1 MKPRFVPNR
10 VLLLL
15 YLQVIA
21 LLAFSQGN
29 APKFKRLS
37 TDEGLSQGHVNAIYK
52 DHKGFMWFATDEGLN
67 KFDGYRFTAY
77 KNDPQNATSISNNYV
92 FDMLEDKAGNFW
104 VATASGL
111 DKFDR
116 KKETFTRFVPGGAN
130 TVRDIFLDSKQRIWL
145 GTAKGLYL
153 FNGATGAYTS
163 YKHREIDTTS
173 ISNDIIYQITE
184 DNEGALWLAT
194 NDGLNRFDPQTQRS
208 AHYKNDPR
216 DPKSIGA
223 NWIQTVYKDSR
234 GNIWAGTLGSGIAL
248 FNRTK
253 NSFINFV
260 HNPANN
266 NSIAHN
272 DILSFSEDNN
282 GQLWVGTQNG
292 GISVFDYTTRSFT
305 TYRNDV
311 NDNTSLSNNSIYSL
325 YRDDLGNMWVGTWSG
340 GVNFLPHYGDKFMHF
355 KQTSGNNNGLSNSIV
370 LCITGD
376 SEGNIWVGT
385 DGGGLNRFNRQTG
398 TFTHYLHNKNSTNSV
413 SSDYI
418 LSIVEAAP
426 NLLAIG
432 YHRGGFGLFNT
443 KTGRFTHFIPQKDN
457 PNGLSVLTV
466 STVFKDHN
474 GFLWLG
480 TYGGGINRFDIK
492 TNRFIRYQ
500 NDPLDSNSLSSNFI
514 RTIYEDKQGNIWIAT
529 EVGLDL
535 LDEKTNRFIHYRH
548 DPANKK
554 SISHKLLECMFED
567 HAGNLWMGTGSGLNL
582 FDRKAQSVT
591 LFSEKDGLANNMI
604 RSILEDNQG
613 QLWISSNQGLTRFNP
628 VTKTCRNYGTADG
641 LQGSEFKSRCCYKA
655 PDGAL
660 FFGGSKGLNVFYP
673 DSIKDNDFV
682 PPVYITD
689 FQIFNKPVVTG
700 DANNPIQQQISETKE
715 IILSYKQSVFTFE
728 FAALNYTL
736 PNKNQYA
743 YMLQGFDK
751 TWNHVGNKRTA
762 TYTNLDA
769 GEYIFRVIAS
779 NNDGLWNMKGT
790 TIKLIITP
798 PFWLTWWFKSIV
810 VFSIIAGAF
819 AFYRFRI
826 NIIKRQK
833 IKLQQRVQEQTE
845 QLIYLNEEEHKARV
859 EAERARVEAEQ
870 ARQEAERARQEAE
883 RANSCK
889 SIFLATM
896 SHEIRTPMNGVIGMA
911 SLLGQTE
918 LTEEQRNYTE
928 TISTCG
934 ESLVAIINDILD
946 FSKIESGKMELEY
959 KDFNLRTCIEGVLNL
974 FAGKAAHS
982 GLELMYEI
990 DSRIPAQ
997 IMGDVLRF
1005 RQVLMNLVGNAIKFT
1020 HEGKIVVD
1028 VQLLKTT
1035 GNKQLDISV
1044 AVRDTGIG
1052 IPADKLKHLF
1062 KAFSQVDSS
1071 TTRKYGGTGLGL
1083 VICEKLITLMGGQ
1096 IGVTSEPGQGTTF
1109 TFTIQTEAGTQSG
1122 PSPSNPQNEK
1132 TKLSTAFAQ
1141 QHPLRLLV
1149 VEDHP
1154 VNQQLVLKILDLLGY
1169 EPALAEN
1176 GKEAVGMVAGHEYDI
1191 VFMDMQMP
1199 EMDGLEATRLI
1210 RVNGQ
1215 QQPVI
1220 IAMTANVMQSDQD
1233 ECMQAGMD
1241 DFISKPLNLDE
1252 LVNMLRKWALHLNK
1266 TAPLSQQA

>member
-1 MKPRFVPNR
+1 MKTRIVPFR
-10 VLLLL
+10 ALLLL
-15 YLQVIA
+15 LLQVMA
-21 LLAFSQGN
+21 VLAFSQNN

-52 DHKGFMWFATDEGLN
+52 DQKGFMWFATDEGLN
-67 KFDGYRFTAY
+67 KYDGYRFTAY
-77 KNDPQNATSISNNYV
+77 KHDPQNTASISNNYV

-116 KKETFTRFVPGGAN
+116 KKEVFIRFVPGAAN
-130 TVRDIFLDSKQRIWL
+130 TVRDIFQDSKQRIWL

-153 FNGATGAYTS
+153 FNAAAGTYTS
-163 YKHREIDTTS
+163 YKHREIDSTS
-173 ISNDIIYQITE
+173 ISSDIIYQITE
-184 DNEGALWLAT
+184 DNEGALWIAT
-194 NDGLNRFDPQTQRS
+194 NNGLNRFDLQTQRFV
-208 AHYKNDPR
+208 HYKNDPHN
-216 DPKSIGA
+216 PNTIGA
-223 NWIQTVYKDSR
+223 NWIQTVYKDQK

-248 FNRTK
+248 YNRTK
-253 NSFINFV
+253 NAFIHFK
-260 HNPANN
+260 HNPANS

-272 DILSFSEDNN
+272 DILSFSEDKD
-282 GQLWVGTQNG
+282 GRLWVGTQNG
-292 GISVFDYTTRSFT
+292 GISVFDYSSKSFT
-305 TYRNDV
+305 TYQNDI
-311 NDNTSLSNNSIYSL
+311 NDNNSLSNNSIYSL

-340 GVNFLPHYGDKFMHF
+340 GVNFLPRYGDKFTHY
-355 KQTSGNNNGLSNSIV
+355 KQTAGNNNSLSNSIV

-376 SEGNIWVGT
+376 SEGNIWIGT
-385 DGGGLNRFNRQTG
+385 DGGGLNRFNRKTG
-398 TFTHYLHNKNSTNSV
+398 TFTHYRHNKNDQNSV

-432 YHRGGFGLFNT
+432 YHRRGFDLFNT
-443 KTGRFTHFIPQKDN
+443 KTGRFTHFLPQKDN
-457 PNGLSVLTV
+457 PNSLSEFTV
-466 STVFKDHN
+466 NAVFQDHK
-474 GFLWLG
+474 GMLWLG
-480 TYGGGINRFDIK
+480 TYGGGLNRFDQK
-492 TNRFIRYQ
+492 SNQFTRYQ
-500 NDPLDSNSLSSNFI
+500 NNLRDSNSLSSNFI
-514 RTIYEDKQGNIWIAT
+514 RTIFEDKQGNIWVAT

-535 LDEKTNRFIHYRH
+535 LGSKNNRFIHYRH

-554 SISHKLLECMFED
+554 SISHKLLECLFED
-567 HAGNLWMGTGSGLNL
+567 QAGNLWMGTGSGLNL
-582 FDRKAQSVT
+582 FNRSTQHVAVY
-591 LFSEKDGLANNMI
+591 SEKDGLANNMI

-628 VTKTCRNYGTADG
+628 STKTSRNYGTADG
-641 LQGSEFKSRCCYKA
+641 LQGSEFKSRCSYKA

-660 FFGGSKGLNVFYP
+660 YFGGSKGLNVFYP

-682 PPVYITD
+682 PPIYITD
-689 FQIFNKPVVTG
+689 FQIFNKPVDMG
-700 DANNPIQQQISETKE
+700 DAKSPLQQQISETKE
-715 IILSYKQSVFTFE
+715 IILSHKQSVFTFE

-736 PNKNQYA
+736 PDKNQYA

-751 TWNHVGNKRTA
+751 GWNHVGNKRTA
-762 TYTNLDA
+762 TYTNLDP

-779 NNDGLWNMKGT
+779 NNDSLWNRKGT
-790 TIKLIITP
+790 TIRLIITP
-798 PFWLTWWFKSIV
+798 PFWLTWWFRSIV
-810 VFSIIAGAF
+810 AVSIIGAAI

-826 NIIKRQK
+826 NIINRQK
-833 IKLQQRVQEQTE
+833 KKLQQKVQEQTI
-845 QLIYLNEEEHKARV
+845 QLVHVNEEERK
-859 EAERARVEAEQ
+859 ARVEAEQ
-870 ARQEAERARQEAE
+870 ARQDAELARQEAE
-883 RANSCK
+883 RANGCK
-889 SIFLATM
+889 SVFLATM

-918 LTEEQRNYTE
+918 LTMEQRNYAE

-959 KDFNLRTCIEGVLNL
+959 RDFDLRTCIEGVFNV
-974 FAGKAAHS
+974 FTAKAIHS
-982 GLELMYEI
+982 GLNLRYEV
-990 DSRIPAQ
+990 DARIPSQ

-1020 HEGKIVVD
+1020 HEGEIFID
-1028 VQLLKTT
+1028 VQLVKTT
-1035 GNKQLDISV
+1035 GNNQFEIAV

-1052 IPADKLKHLF
+1052 IPADKMEHLF

-1083 VICEKLITLMGGQ
+1083 VICEKLITLMGGE
-1096 IGVTSEPGQGTTF
+1096 IGVTSEVGKGTTF
-1109 TFTIQTEAGTQSG
+1109 QFTIQTAAGTQSERTSVSG
-1122 PSPSNPQNEK
+1122 NMQNGQV
-1132 TKLSTAFAQ
+1132 KLSAAFAE

-1149 VEDHP
+1149 AEDHP
-1154 VNQQLVLKILDLLGY
+1154 VNQQLVLKVLNLLGY

-1176 GKEAVGMVAGHEYDI
+1176 GKEALDMVASQSYDI
-1191 VFMDMQMP
+1191 ILMDMQMP

-1241 DFISKPLNLDE
+1241 DFISKPLNLDD
-1252 LVNMLRKWALHLNK
+1252 LVQMLGKWARQLNK
-1266 TAPLSQQA
+1266 TASLS